1 MTKTEMRT
9 AKLLDMLRV
18 HQRVDVKTA
27 TSALNI
33 SEATV
38 RRLFAQLEKDGEV
51 IRVHGG
57 VQLAP
62 QLGSDYSFRVSTLHR
77 SEEKTRIGRA
87 AAETVASNERI
98 FLDSGTTVL
107 KLAESLAVRIQA
119 GEVKNLIV
127 VTDSLTYVD
136 LLGRYCKVILIG
148 GEVRVARRDVC
159 GPIAEKILEMF
170 HTNNAFLG
178 ADAINLDAG
187 FMTTDERTA
196 KMCEI
201 VIDHADRVYVLA
213 DSEKFNTSSF
223 LSYGPLD
230 AADTIFTDDG
240 VPSET
245 FEAFTVAGAHIQ
257 TIAPDSE

>member
-9 AKLLDMLRV
+9 VKLLEMLRV
-18 HQRVDVKTA
+18 HQRIDVKTA

-38 RRLFAQLEKDGEV
+38 RRLFAQLEEEGEV

-62 QLGSDYSFRVSTLHR
+62 QLGNDYSFRVSTLHR
-77 SEEKTRIGRA
+77 SEEKIRIGEA
-87 AAETVASNERI
+87 AAGIITSNERI

-107 KLAESLAVRIQA
+107 KLAESLSLRIHA
-119 GEVKNLIV
+119 REVKNLIV
-127 VTDSLTYVD
+127 VTNSLTYVD
-136 LLGRYCKVILIG
+136 ILGKYCKVILIG
-148 GEVRVARRDVC
+148 GEIRVGRRDVC

-170 HTNNAFLG
+170 HVNNAFLG
-178 ADAINLDAG
+178 ADAINIDAG

-196 KMCEI
+196 KMCGI
-201 VIDHADRVYVLA
+201 VIDHADRTYVLA

-223 LSYGPLD
+223 LSYAPLD
-230 AADTIFTDDG
+230 AVDTIFTDNG
-240 VPSET
+240 IPPET
-245 FEAFTVAGAHIQ
+245 FETFTSAGAHIRR
-257 TIAPDSE
+257 IAP

>member
-1 MTKTEMRT
+1 MTKAEKRT
-9 AKLLDMLRV
+9 VKLLEMLRV

-38 RRLFAQLEKDGEV
+38 RRLFAQLEKEGEV

-62 QLGSDYSFRVSTLHR
+62 QLGNDYSFRMSTLHR
-77 SEEKTRIGRA
+77 SEEKNLIGETA
-87 AAETVASNERI
+87 AGIIGSNKRV

-107 KLAESLAVRIQA
+107 KLAESLSVRLQA
-119 GEVKNLIV
+119 GEVRNLIV
-127 VTDSLTYVD
+127 VTNSLTYVD
-136 LLGRYCKVILIG
+136 ILGNYCKVILIG
-148 GEVRVARRDVC
+148 GEIRVGRRDVC

-170 HTNNAFLG
+170 HVNNAFLG
-178 ADAINLDAG
+178 ADAINIDAG

-196 KMCEI
+196 KMCGI
-201 VIDHADRVYVLA
+201 VIAHADRVCVLA

-223 LSYGPLD
+223 LSYAPLN
-230 AADTIFTDDG
+230 AIDTIFTDQG
-240 VPSET
+240 ISPET
-245 FEAFTVAGAHIQ
+245 VEAFTNAGAHIQ
-257 TIAPDSE
+257 KIIPD

>member
-1 MTKTEMRT
+1 MTKAEKRT
-9 AKLLDMLRV
+9 AKLLEMLRV

-38 RRLFAQLEKDGEV
+38 RRLFAQLEKEGEV

-62 QLGSDYSFRVSTLHR
+62 QLGTDYSFRVSTLHR
-77 SEEKTRIGRA
+77 SEEKTRIGEA

-107 KLAESLAVRIQA
+107 KLAESLALRIQMN
-119 GEVKNLIV
+119 EMENLVV
-127 VTDSLTYVD
+127 VTNSLTYVE
-136 LLGRYCKVILIG
+136 LLGRHCKVMLSG
-148 GEVRVARRDVC
+148 GEIRLGRRDVC
-159 GPIAEKILEMF
+159 GPIAEKILKMF
-170 HTNNAFLG
+170 HVNKAFLG
-178 ADAINLDAG
+178 VDAINIDAG

-201 VIDHADRVYVLA
+201 VIDHADKVYVLA

-223 LSYGPLD
+223 LSYAPLD
-230 AADTIFTDDG
+230 AADTIFTDNG
-240 VPSET
+240 TVPET
-245 FEAFTVAGAHIQ
+245 FEAFTNAGAHIEVV
-257 TIAPDSE
+257 T